1 MNFAPY
7 EQPYATVI
15 TEHCCAKKELKSN
28 LSKISNK
35 FMIVVSCILEGIKG
49 IFLLFKKLFRI
60 DFLESIIEHCCAK
73 KELKSNL
80 SKISN
85 KFMIVV
91 SCILEGMKDFFVI

>member
-15 TEHCCAKKELKSN
+15 IEHCCAKKELKSN

-60 DFLESIIEHCCAK
+60 DFFRIHELVLSFNSLIDNLE
-73 KELKSNL
+73 
-80 SKISN
+80 
-85 KFMIVV
+85 
-91 SCILEGMKDFFVI
+91 